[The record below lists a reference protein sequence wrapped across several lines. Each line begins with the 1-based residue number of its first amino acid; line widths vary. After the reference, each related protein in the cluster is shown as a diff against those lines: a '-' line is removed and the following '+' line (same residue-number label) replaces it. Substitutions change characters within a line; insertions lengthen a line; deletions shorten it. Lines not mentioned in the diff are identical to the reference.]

1 MFKIKRSGRNDT
13 DLLVGLRLKA
23 LKEVNKLG
31 SDYNFPESFVSETR
45 TFFQREDQTTVI
57 AYDEEVVGC
66 ATMCCLDLMPTFD
79 HPGGKRAH
87 IMNVYVDP
95 SHRRQG
101 IASVM
106 LGLLVDEAKNRGITE
121 ITLDSTEAGRELYLK
136 NGFRPMEKRMS
147 MDINELLR
155 DSIEHTGIY
164 SSGCRSCSG
173 CRNKE

>member
-1 MFKIKRSGRNDT
+1 MFRIKKSDRNDT
-13 DLLVGLRLKA
+13 DLLIELRLRA

-31 SDYNFPESFVSETR
+31 DDYIFPESFISGTR
-45 TFFQREDQTTVI
+45 EFFQREAQNTVI
-57 AYDEEVVGC
+57 AYDGEAVGC

-87 IMNVYVDP
+87 IMNVYVVP

-106 LGLLVDEAKNRGITE
+106 LGLLVDEAKNKGITE
-121 ITLDSTEAGRELYLK
+121 ITLDSTVAGRELYLK

-147 MDINELLR
+147 LDINDLFR

-164 SSGCRSCSG
+164 SSGCKGCSG
-173 CRNKE
+173 CSK